1 MEERREIQIGFF
13 VCCCVPFL
21 SPPSP
26 SLHVDLMPSHSWP
39 APFYFQSSQPAP
51 AIPPTSLQIDT
62 LSKKAV
68 AAASMAKVLLTER
81 QEGEIWRKIPHP
93 HKIDEDAISI
103 LRPAPVRDKIS
114 DVAPVFEG
122 ECVEVLLASKCDSLL
137 AFSTIR
143 SSFIL
148 EFTLLR
154 LTITKKNVDLSKE

>member
-1 MEERREIQIGFF
+1 MEERREIQIGF
-13 VCCCVPFL
+13 CVLCAFPISSLPVSPRGPHAVSFL
-21 SPPSP
+21 
-26 SLHVDLMPSHSWP
+26 

-51 AIPPTSLQIDT
+51 AIPPPSLQIDT

-68 AAASMAKVLLTER
+68 AAASMAKVLLTDR

-137 AFSTIR
+137 AFFNYKVFFYT
-143 SSFIL
+143 
-148 EFTLLR
+148 
-154 LTITKKNVDLSKE
+154 